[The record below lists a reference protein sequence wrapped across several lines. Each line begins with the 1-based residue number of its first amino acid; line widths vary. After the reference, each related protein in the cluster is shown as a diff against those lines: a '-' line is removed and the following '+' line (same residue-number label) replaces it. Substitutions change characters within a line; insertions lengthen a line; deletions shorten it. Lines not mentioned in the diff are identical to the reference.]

1 MILMFF
7 VAFLQNASLTLV
19 TRARNS
25 DNLWYGGLAV
35 LIYNSLWIFFIVNV
49 INNINNTEVIISGI
63 LGSVIG
69 SVLMQY
75 LAKKYFK
82 KYEK

>member
-1 MILMFF
+1 MFF

-25 DNLWYGGLAV
+25 DNLWCGGLAV
-35 LIYNSLWIFFIVNV
+35 LIYNSLWVFFIVNV

-69 SVLMQY
+69 STLMQY